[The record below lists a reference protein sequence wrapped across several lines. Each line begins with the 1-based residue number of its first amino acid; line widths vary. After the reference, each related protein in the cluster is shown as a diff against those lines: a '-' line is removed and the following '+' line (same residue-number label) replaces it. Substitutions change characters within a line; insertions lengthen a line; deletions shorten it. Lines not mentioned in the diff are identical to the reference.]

1 MKKVRLLS
9 AGVLVALA
17 IFAAAML
24 YLHRAAIFQR
34 GNPVPYLIAA
44 AQISESKPYVEVDEE
59 SGVYISMGGNCPEL
73 LDYFQEK
80 TGMDFI
86 EQVGGGYLFADDAD
100 TAVITSEVYWKYFT
114 VWELPV
120 FALAEKSVPCS
131 VVTRKKAHIHPKRV
145 CTALLTRLVTNKTK
159 QTKLTV
165 KSGALAENC
174 NIVLVGERPVSACI
188 CCLYQNA
195 DI

>member
-44 AQISESKPYVEVDEE
+44 AQISERKPYVEVDEE

-131 VVTRKKAHIHPKRV
+131 VVTRKKPTYIRREFVRH
-145 CTALLTRLVTNKTK
+145 C
-159 QTKLTV
+159 
-165 KSGALAENC
+165 
-174 NIVLVGERPVSACI
+174 
-188 CCLYQNA
+188 
-195 DI
+195 